1 MTTRMMQ
8 RRGLAS
14 RWTAVNPILEIGEF
28 GFEEDTQKFKIGDG
42 ETAWLSLPYF
52 LNEDDSLS
60 SADVAA
66 ILAAAN
72 QQIQSDIAT
81 SVSTAVANLVDSAPL
96 ALDTLNE
103 LAAAMG
109 DDPSF
114 ASTMTTALGNK
125 ANTSHTHTKSQITDF
140 AHTHA
145 YADLTGIPSTFTPS
159 THTHAYADLTSVPS
173 TFTPSAHTHNATEIT
188 NTVAT
193 AITATTYS
201 IQASD
206 NGKTLILNPTGGSIT
221 ITVNNPLT
229 VGQRVD
235 FWLQGT
241 SATFAAGTG
250 TLQAPALTM
259 TTQYTASSVMCIA
272 SGVYALIGSLG

>member
-1 MTTRMMQ
+1 MMQ

-52 LNEDDSLS
+52 LNEDDSVS
-60 SADVAA
+60 TADVTAL
-66 ILAAAN
+66 IAAAGEDV
-72 QQIQSDIAT
+72 QDAIAT
-81 SVSTAVANLVDSAPL
+81 SVATAVAGLVDSAPL

-125 ANTSHTHTKSQITDF
+125 ANTSHTHTKSDITDF
-140 AHTHA
+140 
-145 YADLTGIPSTFTPS
+145 
-159 THTHAYADLTSVPS
+159 THTHAYADITDKPTSFTPATHTHLWADITDKPT
-173 TFTPSAHTHNATEIT
+173 TFTPASHTHNATEIT

-201 IQASD
+201 LQSSD
-206 NGKTLILNPTGGSIT
+206 NGKTLILNPTGGA
-221 ITVNNPLT
+221 ITVTINNPLT

-250 TLQAPALTM
+250 TLQASALTM

>member
-1 MTTRMMQ
+1 MMQ

-52 LNEDDSLS
+52 LNEDDSIS
-60 SADVAA
+60 TADVAA
-66 ILAAAN
+66 LIAAAGEDV
-72 QQIQSDIAT
+72 QTAITT
-81 SVSTAVANLVDSAPL
+81 SVATAVAGLVDSAPL

-140 AHTHA
+140 THTHA
-145 YADLTGIPSTFTPS
+145 YADITDKPTTFTPS
-159 THTHAYADLTSVPS
+159 THTHLWADITDKPT
-173 TFTPSAHTHNATEIT
+173 TFTPASHTHNATEIT

-193 AITATTYS
+193 AITATTYTLQS
-201 IQASD
+201 SD
-206 NGKTLILNPTGGSIT
+206 SGKTLILNPTGGA
-221 ITVNNPLT
+221 ITVTINNPLT

-241 SATFAAGTG
+241 SATFAGGTG
-250 TLQAPALTM
+250 SLQASALTM